1 MEEDLFSLAAG
12 KQPSQ
17 QAKDEAGSQAGEP
30 QESAAP
36 VQPGKTEEDVRS
48 RVDYLRS
55 ELRRHNRLYYE
66 QAEPEISDAEY
77 DALFLEL
84 EKLEQ
89 AHPELA
95 DPDSPTR
102 RVGGAPLQ
110 GFNQIRHT
118 VPMLSIDDIFEQ
130 RDAPVPDEELIDFY
144 KKLIEPLLSKEE
156 LKEYNEGLKA
166 CRNDLNKLVLFLNK
180 YTVPVSVEP
189 KIDGVALSIMYRGGQ
204 LAYAATRGDGDVGDD
219 VTANVRTIRSVPLTL
234 PPGAPPVLEVRG
246 EVFMPNEAFAKLN
259 EERDAEGLSAFAN
272 PRNATAG
279 TLKQLDPRQVAARPL
294 AFLAHGLGAYEG
306 PELTNVKDFWDML
319 RHCGIPCNDPVYY
332 TDSLESTRQ
341 AVRDIDRLRHT
352 LPYGTDGAVIKISS
366 MATREALGATARAPR
381 WAAAYKFPP
390 EQKETALLNITVQV
404 GRTGVLTPV
413 AELKPVLLSGST
425 VARATLHNQ
434 DEIDRKDVRIGDTVL
449 VEKAGEIIPAVL
461 KVNLSK
467 RPADARPYSILEATG
482 GLCPACGNPIMKEE
496 GKVAWRCTNF
506 TCPAQAVSGI
516 THFCSRSA
524 LDVES
529 IGSSVAEAL
538 RSSGLAASALD
549 LFSLKLEQLA
559 NLNLGTPEEPRRY
572 GEKNAQKALDALQN
586 ARELPLERWLIAFG
600 IPLVGEVV
608 ANALADTH
616 PDLEHV
622 ADSPYLR
629 DIVRL
634 DELMEQAAKTN
645 PNTRENRK
653 AVKEGALS
661 AEAVQER
668 HQELTDEIDRL
679 TSPYLETGYLRKN
692 TAKFSYGSEIGVAA
706 AKSLQS
712 FFTSAAGNHTMDVL
726 RGLGINPQSQSYRA
740 NLLEIPAGALSGKT
754 FVITG
759 TLSQP
764 RDYFEQ
770 LIAAHGGKATG
781 AISKSTSYLL
791 AGSGGGSKRDKAL
804 KLGVPV
810 ISEEDFNK
818 LVGE

>member
-1 MEEDLFSLAAG
+1 MEEDLFSLAASRG
-12 KQPSQ
+12 LSQ
-17 QAKDEAGSQAGEP
+17 QAQDAAQSQAGKT
-30 QESAAP
+30 QANAAGH
-36 VQPGKTEEDVRS
+36 PGSTEEQARR
-48 RVDYLRS
+48 RVDFLRT

-84 EKLEQ
+84 EKLEK

-102 RVGGAPLQ
+102 HVGGAPLQ
-110 GFNQIRHT
+110 GFSQIRHA

-130 RDAPVPDEELIDFY
+130 RDAPVPDEELAEFY
-144 KKLIEPLLSKEE
+144 
-156 LKEYNEGLKA
+156 
-166 CRNDLNKLVLFLNK
+166 NKLSRALHMDK
-180 YTVPVSVEP
+180 VPVSVEP
-189 KIDGVALSIMYRGGQ
+189 KIDGVALSIMYRNGR
-204 LAYAATRGDGDVGDD
+204 LVYAATRGDGDVGDD
-219 VTANVRTIRSVPLTL
+219 VTANVRTIRSIPHIL
-234 PPGAPPVLEVRG
+234 PSGAPPVLEVRG
-246 EVFMPNEAFAKLN
+246 EVFMPNEAFARLN
-259 EERDAEGLSAFAN
+259 EERDAEGLPAFAN

-306 PELTNVKDFWDML
+306 PELKDVKDFWNML
-319 RHCGIPCNDPVYY
+319 RHCGIPCNEPVYY

-366 MATREALGATARAPR
+366 MTTREALGATARAPR

-390 EQKETALLNITVQV
+390 EQKETTLLNIIVQV

-413 AELKPVLLSGST
+413 AELRPVLLSGST

-434 DEIDRKDVRIGDTVL
+434 DEIDRKDIRIGDTVL
-449 VEKAGEIIPAVL
+449 VEKAGEIIPAIL
-461 KVNLSK
+461 KVNLSR
-467 RPADARPYSILEATG
+467 RPADAPPYSILQATG

-506 TCPAQAVSGI
+506 TCPAQTVTGI

-529 IGSSVAEAL
+529 MGSSVAEAL
-538 RSSGLAASALD
+538 RSSGLASSALD
-549 LFSLKLEQLA
+549 LFFLTPDQLA

-572 GEKNAQKALDALQN
+572 GEKNARKALDALQN
-586 ARELPLERWLIAFG
+586 ARGLPLERWLIAFG

-608 ANALADTH
+608 ARALADTH
-616 PDLEHV
+616 PDLRHV

-629 DIVRL
+629 DIVHL
-634 DELMEQAAKTN
+634 DELLEQAAKTN
-645 PNTRENRK
+645 PNTRENKK

-661 AEAVQER
+661 AEAAQKR
-668 HQELTDEIDRL
+668 HRELTEAIDRL
-679 TSPYLETGYLRKN
+679 TAPYLATGYLRKN

-706 AKSLQS
+706 AKSLRS
-712 FFTSAAGNHTMDVL
+712 FFSSAAGNHTMDVL

-740 NLLEIPAGALSGKT
+740 NLLEVPAGPLSGKT

-781 AISKSTSYLL
+781 AISKATSFLL

-810 ISEEDFNK
+810 ISEEDFLNMIGNS
-818 LVGE
+818 LPRQQ

>member
-36 VQPGKTEEDVRS
+36 VQPGKTEEDVRN

-84 EKLEQ
+84 EKLEK

-95 DPDSPTR
+95 EPDSPTR

-110 GFNQIRHT
+110 GFNQIRHA

-130 RDAPVPDEELIDFY
+130 RDAPVPDEELVEFY
-144 KKLIEPLLSKEE
+144 
-156 LKEYNEGLKA
+156 
-166 CRNDLNKLVLFLNK
+166 NKLVKALK
-180 YTVPVSVEP
+180 TETVPVSVEP
-189 KIDGVALSIMYRGGQ
+189 KIDGVALSIMYRGGH

-259 EERDAEGLSAFAN
+259 EERDAEGLPAFAN

-279 TLKQLDPRQVAARPL
+279 TLKQVAARPL

-390 EQKETALLNITVQV
+390 EQKETALLNIIVQV

-608 ANALADTH
+608 AKALADTH

-668 HQELTDEIDRL
+668 HQELTDEINRL
-679 TSPYLETGYLRKN
+679 TAPYLETGYLRKN

-791 AGSGGGSKRDKAL
+791 AGSGGGFPTPCSACFFPCSACRKFNSGILQKSLLR
-804 KLGVPV
+804 GI
-810 ISEEDFNK
+810 ISPLITAYAEPA
-818 LVGE
+818 

>member
-1 MEEDLFSLAAG
+1 M
-12 KQPSQ
+12 
-17 QAKDEAGSQAGEP
+17 
-30 QESAAP
+30 
-36 VQPGKTEEDVRS
+36 
-48 RVDYLRS
+48 
-55 ELRRHNRLYYE
+55 
-66 QAEPEISDAEY
+66 
-77 DALFLEL
+77 
-84 EKLEQ
+84 
-89 AHPELA
+89 
-95 DPDSPTR
+95 
-102 RVGGAPLQ
+102 
-110 GFNQIRHT
+110 
-118 VPMLSIDDIFEQ
+118 
-130 RDAPVPDEELIDFY
+130 
-144 KKLIEPLLSKEE
+144 
-156 LKEYNEGLKA
+156 
-166 CRNDLNKLVLFLNK
+166 
-180 YTVPVSVEP
+180 
-189 KIDGVALSIMYRGGQ
+189 
-204 LAYAATRGDGDVGDD
+204 
-219 VTANVRTIRSVPLTL
+219 
-234 PPGAPPVLEVRG
+234 
-246 EVFMPNEAFAKLN
+246 
-259 EERDAEGLSAFAN
+259 
-272 PRNATAG
+272 
-279 TLKQLDPRQVAARPL
+279 
-294 AFLAHGLGAYEG
+294 
-306 PELTNVKDFWDML
+306 
-319 RHCGIPCNDPVYY
+319 
-332 TDSLESTRQ
+332 
-341 AVRDIDRLRHT
+341 
-352 LPYGTDGAVIKISS
+352 
-366 MATREALGATARAPR
+366 
-381 WAAAYKFPP
+381 
-390 EQKETALLNITVQV
+390 
-404 GRTGVLTPV
+404 
-413 AELKPVLLSGST
+413 
-425 VARATLHNQ
+425 
-434 DEIDRKDVRIGDTVL
+434 L

-608 ANALADTH
+608 AKALADTH

-622 ADSPYLR
+622 ADSSYLR

-679 TSPYLETGYLRKN
+679 TAPYLETGYLRKN

-706 AKSLQS
+706 AKSLPELFHLRSGEPYDGRSARPGHQS
-712 FFTSAAGNHTMDVL
+712 PVPVL
-726 RGLGINPQSQSYRA
+726 PGQP
-740 NLLEIPAGALSGKT
+740 LEIPAGALSGKT

-810 ISEEDFNK
+810 PDQSTSSGAM
-818 LVGE
+818 LR

>member
-1 MEEDLFSLAAG
+1 MTTSSDAHARIAALR
-12 KQPSQ
+12 
-17 QAKDEAGSQAGEP
+17 DEING
-30 QESAAP
+30 
-36 VQPGKTEEDVRS
+36 
-48 RVDYLRS
+48 
-55 ELRRHNRLYYE
+55 HNHAYYVE
-66 QAEPEISDAEY
+66 NSPTISDREF
-77 DALFLEL
+77 DMLLEQL
-84 EKLEQ
+84 EKE
-89 AHPELA
+89 HPEEF
-95 DPDSPTR
+95 DPLSPTQ
-102 RVGGAPLQ
+102 RVGSDLNRSFEQVAHV
-110 GFNQIRHT
+110 R
-118 VPMLSIDDIFEQ
+118 PMLSLANTYSIEEVDDWEKRV
-130 RDAPVPDEELIDFY
+130 RDALAGERLDIVG
-144 KKLIEPLLSKEE
+144 E
-156 LKEYNEGLKA
+156 LKFDGTSISLIYKGG
-166 CRNDLNKLVLFLNK
+166 RLVRA
-180 YTVPVSVEP
+180 V
-189 KIDGVALSIMYRGGQ
+189 
-204 LAYAATRGDGDVGDD
+204 TRGDGEKGDV
-219 VTANVRTIRSVPLTL
+219 VTGNIKTIPSIPLQL
-234 PPGAPPVLEVRG
+234 RGSGWPDEFEIRG
-246 EVFMPNEAFAKLN
+246 EILMPWEVFEKLN
-259 EERDAEGLSAFAN
+259 AERAYNEEPLFAN

-306 PELTNVKDFWDML
+306 PELRDAKGFWDML
-319 RHCGIPCNDPVYY
+319 RHCGIPCNEPVYY

-341 AVRDIDRLRHT
+341 AVRDIDSLRHT

-366 MATREALGATARAPR
+366 MATLGTTARAPR

-390 EQKETALLNITVQV
+390 EQKETTLLNIIVQV

-413 AELKPVLLSGST
+413 AELQPVLLSGST

-467 RPADARPYSILEATG
+467 RPADARPYSILEATQ

-506 TCPAQAVSGI
+506 TCPAQAVTGI

-538 RSSGLAASALD
+538 RSSGLASSALD
-549 LFSLKLEQLA
+549 LFSLTTDQLA

-572 GEKNAQKALDALQN
+572 GEKNARKALDALQN
-586 ARELPLERWLIAFG
+586 ARGLPLERWLIAFG

-608 ANALADTH
+608 AKALADTH
-616 PDLEHV
+616 PDLKHV

-645 PNTRENRK
+645 PNTRGNKK

-668 HQELTDEIDRL
+668 HQELMEEIDRL
-679 TSPYLETGYLRKN
+679 TAPYLATGYLRKN

-712 FFTSAAGNHTMDVL
+712 FFASAAGNHTMDVL
-726 RGLGINPQSQSYRA
+726 NGLGINPQSQSYRA
-740 NLLEIPAGALSGKT
+740 NFLEIPAGSLSGKT

-759 TLSQP
+759 TLSHP

-770 LIAAHGGKATG
+770 LIASHGGKATG
-781 AISKSTSYLL
+781 AISKSTSFLL

-810 ISEEDFNK
+810 ISEEDFYKMIGN
-818 LVGE
+818 

>member
-1 MEEDLFSLAAG
+1 MEEDFFSLASG
-12 KQPSQ
+12 KQAPQ
-17 QAKDEAGSQAGEP
+17 QAGNDAAVGAGTP

-36 VQPGKTEEDVRS
+36 ARPDQAEEAVR
-48 RVDYLRS
+48 RRAGHLRS

-130 RDAPVPDEELIDFY
+130 RDAPVPDEELVEFY
-144 KKLIEPLLSKEE
+144 
-156 LKEYNEGLKA
+156 
-166 CRNDLNKLVLFLNK
+166 NKLVKTLK
-180 YTVPVSVEP
+180 TEHVPVSVEP
-189 KIDGVALSIMYRGGQ
+189 KIDGVAVTIMYRGGR
-204 LAYAATRGDGDVGDD
+204 LACAATRGDGDVGDD
-219 VTANVRTIRSVPLTL
+219 VTANVRTIRSIPLTL
-234 PPGAPPVLEVRG
+234 PAGAPPVLEVRG

-259 EERDAEGLSAFAN
+259 DERDAEGLPAFAN

-279 TLKQLDPRQVAARPL
+279 TLKQLDSRQVATRPL

-306 PELTNVKDFWDML
+306 PELKNVKDFWDML
-319 RHCGIPCNDPVYY
+319 HRCGIPANEPVYY
-332 TDSLESTRQ
+332 TDTLEATRQ
-341 AVRDIDRLRHT
+341 AVRDIDQLRHT

-366 MATREALGATARAPR
+366 MATREVLGTTARAPR
-381 WAAAYKFPP
+381 WSAAYKFPP
-390 EQKETALLNITVQV
+390 EQKETPLLDITVQV
-404 GRTGVLTPV
+404 GRTGTLTPV
-413 AELKPVLLSGST
+413 AELKPVLLSGSI
-425 VARATLHNQ
+425 VSRATLHNQ

-461 KVNLSK
+461 KVILSK
-467 RPADARPYSILEATG
+467 RPADASPYSILEATG

-516 THFCSRSA
+516 THFCSRAA

-538 RSSGLAASALD
+538 RNSGLASSPLD
-549 LFSLKLEQLA
+549 LFFLKLDQLA

-572 GEKNAQKALDALQN
+572 GEKNAQKALDALQY
-586 ARELPLERWLIAFG
+586 ARELPLERWLVAFG

-608 ANALADTH
+608 AKTLADTH

-622 ADSPYLR
+622 AHSAYLR
-629 DIVRL
+629 DIIRL
-634 DELMEQAAKTN
+634 DELMEQAAKAN

-661 AEAVQER
+661 AEAAQER
-668 HQELTDEIDRL
+668 YRELREEIDRV
-679 TSPYLETGYLRKN
+679 TAPYLETGYLRKN
-692 TAKFSYGSEIGVAA
+692 TGKLSYGSETGVAA

-712 FFTSAAGNHTMDVL
+712 FFTSAAGNHALEVL

-740 NLLEIPAGALSGKT
+740 NLLEAPAGALSGKT

-759 TLSQP
+759 TLSHP
-764 RDYFEQ
+764 RDYFED

-791 AGSGGGSKRDKAL
+791 AGSGGGSKRDKAV

-818 LVGE
+818 LIAD

>member
-1 MEEDLFSLAAG
+1 MEEDLFSLADRRQDG
-12 KQPSQ
+12 
-17 QAKDEAGSQAGEP
+17 
-30 QESAAP
+30 
-36 VQPGKTEEDVRS
+36 TEEEAVR
-48 RVDYLRS
+48 RRAEFLRS

-84 EKLEQ
+84 EKLERD
-89 AHPELA
+89 HPELA

-110 GFNQIRHT
+110 GFNQIRHA

-130 RDAPVPDEELIDFY
+130 RDALIPDEELVEFY
-144 KKLIEPLLSKEE
+144 
-156 LKEYNEGLKA
+156 
-166 CRNDLNKLVLFLNK
+166 NKLVRTLGTD
-180 YTVPVSVEP
+180 TVPVSVEP
-189 KIDGVALSIMYRGGQ
+189 KIDGVALSIMYRNGRMS
-204 LAYAATRGDGDVGDD
+204 YAATRGDGEVGDD
-219 VTANVRTIRSVPLTL
+219 VTANVRTIRTIPLTL
-234 PPGAPPVLEVRG
+234 PADAPAVLEVRG

-259 EERDAEGLSAFAN
+259 EERDAEGLPAFAN

-306 PELTNVKDFWDML
+306 PELKDVKDFWDML
-319 RHCGIPCNDPVYY
+319 RHCGIPCNEPVHY
-332 TDSLESTRQ
+332 TDTLETTRQ
-341 AVRDIDRLRHT
+341 AVRDIDRGRHS
-352 LPYGTDGAVIKISS
+352 LPYGTDGAVIKIRS

-390 EQKETALLNITVQV
+390 EQKETTLLNIVVQV

-413 AELKPVLLSGST
+413 AELQPVLLSGST

-461 KVNLSK
+461 KVNLSR
-467 RPADARPYSILEATG
+467 RPENSKPYSILEATG

-506 TCPAQAVSGI
+506 TCPAQAVTGI
-516 THFCSRSA
+516 THFCSRAA

-538 RSSGLAASALD
+538 RGSGLADSALD
-549 LFSLKLEQLA
+549 LFSLTLEQLA
-559 NLNLGTPEEPRRY
+559 NLNLGTAEEPRRY

-600 IPLVGEVV
+600 IPQIGEVV
-608 ANALADTH
+608 AKALADTH
-616 PDLEHV
+616 PDLDHV
-622 ADSPYLR
+622 AESPYIR
-629 DIVRL
+629 DIIRL
-634 DELMEQAAKTN
+634 DELVESALKAN

-653 AVKEGALS
+653 AVREGTLS
-661 AEAVQER
+661 AEEAQQR
-668 HQELTDEIDRL
+668 YKELTDEIDAL
-679 TSPYLETGYLRKN
+679 TGPYLETGYLRKN
-692 TAKFSYGSEIGVAA
+692 TGKLSYGSEIGVAA
-706 AKSLQS
+706 AKSLNS
-712 FFTSAAGNHTMDVL
+712 FFNSAAGHHTLDVL
-726 RGLGINPQSQSYRA
+726 HGLGINPQSQSYRA
-740 NLLEIPAGALSGKT
+740 NLLEIPAGVLSGKT

-764 RDYFEQ
+764 RDHFER
-770 LIAAHGGKATG
+770 LIAEHGGKATG

-791 AGSGGGSKRDKAL
+791 AGSGGGSKREKAL

-810 ISEEDFNK
+810 ISEEEFGK
-818 LVGE
+818 LIGN